1 MSYFDREWIVF
12 GPQTG
17 YSVVEDPVEGLYF
30 IYCNDPK
37 SVKIGISARPLS
49 RISKLNTGS
58 PSQLHLIFYSK
69 LLGKKAEDELHALL
83 SEHRRSGE
91 WFNWTPELQGFLLG
105 LIFGISGVIQVS
117 WPFAA
122 RSNSSMFISG
132 VNWIHNFLDPNE
144 MCTLVPMTG
153 MDGER
158 AFELFQQ
165 WSEVAKQSLKE
176 SKEEQKRKT
185 TALDADRP

>member
-1 MSYFDREWIVF
+1 M
-12 GPQTG
+12 
-17 YSVVEDPVEGLYF
+17 
-30 IYCNDPK
+30 
-37 SVKIGISARPLS
+37 KIGISARPLS